1 MRIRSWGNLGYKK
14 EKEERKAKWDEVNF
28 RNLNPMSYS
37 ILVISALGEL
47 RQGDQNYHEFES
59 NLGYI
64 VRPWLIKTKT
74 LKKYLF
80 VWLLMYLFIHHLY
93 TWANFCLDACTKFR
107 GQLAGRSFTCVSGI
121 HTWQQPPSPGRP
133 SCQCHTFS
141 YSMCDQYFTELLHF
155 ETRFPIA

>member
-107 GQLAGRSFTCVSGI
+107 GQLAEVDPSRVSQESTLG
-121 HTWQQPPSPGRP
+121 SN
-133 SCQCHTFS
+133 
-141 YSMCDQYFTELLHF
+141 LLHLVGHLASA
-155 ETRFPIA
+155 THFPIQCVINILQSFCILRRGFL